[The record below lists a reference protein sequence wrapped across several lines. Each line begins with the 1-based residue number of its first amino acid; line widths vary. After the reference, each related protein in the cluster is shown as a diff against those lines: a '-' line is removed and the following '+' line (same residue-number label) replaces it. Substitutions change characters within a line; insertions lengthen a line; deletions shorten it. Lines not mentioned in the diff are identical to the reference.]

1 MPLPL
6 DVLRVRVRNEIEI
19 CQREL
24 KHHVSVSDPTLASFP
39 VMVNVT
45 LLRVPGPDWEEGKVV
60 HRFVHRMAIII
71 TEEYPVEK
79 PIVKWLT
86 PIFHPNI
93 MTPEDG
99 GYVCT
104 KLLEKWDF
112 GSNLAMF
119 IRGIESLL
127 VNPNPKNPFGN
138 DTCTRA
144 AAYFNRNRYQPPMVM
159 DQSDRRIRI
168 VGVTDD

>member
-1 MPLPL
+1 MPLPK
-6 DVLRVRVRNEIEI
+6 DVLRLRIKNEVEM

-24 KHHVSVSDPTLASFP
+24 RHHISVSDPTLASFP
-39 VMVNVT
+39 IMVSVT

-60 HRFVHRMAIII
+60 HRFVHRLAIMIGHD
-71 TEEYPVEK
+71 YPMEK

-93 MTPEDG
+93 MAPEDG

-104 KLLEKWDF
+104 RLLENWDF
-112 GSNLAMF
+112 GSNLMTF
-119 IRGIESLL
+119 IKGIESLL
-127 VNPNPKNPFGN
+127 TTPNPRSPFGN

-144 AAYFNRNRYQPPMVM
+144 AAYFNRNKYSPPQVM
-159 DQSDRRIRI
+159 SQTDRRIRI
-168 VGVTDD
+168 VGDARE

>member
-1 MPLPL
+1 MALPAT
-6 DVLRVRVRNEIEI
+6 VLRARIKNEFQM

-24 KHHVSVSDPTLASFP
+24 RHHLSISDPTVSSFP
-39 VMVNVT
+39 IMINVT
-45 LLRVPGPDWEEGKVV
+45 LLRVPGPDWEEEKVV

-71 TEEYPVEK
+71 SDEYPIEK
-79 PIVKWLT
+79 PIVKWQT

-93 MTPEDG
+93 MPPEDG

-104 KLLEKWDF
+104 KLLENWDF
-112 GSNLAMF
+112 GSNLVTF
-119 IRGIESLL
+119 IKGIESLL

-144 AAYFNRNRYQPPMVM
+144 AAYFNRNRYLAPTVM

-168 VGVTDD
+168 MGDTDG

>member
-24 KHHVSVSDPTLASFP
+24 KHHISVSDPTLATFP

-45 LLRVPGPDWEEGKVV
+45 LLRVPGPDWEEGRVV

-71 TEEYPVEK
+71 TEDYPVEK

-104 KLLEKWDF
+104 RLLEKWDF

-119 IRGIESLL
+119 IRGVEALL
-127 VNPNPKNPFGN
+127 VNPNPRNPFGN

-144 AAYFNRNRYQPPMVM
+144 AAYFNRNRYQPPTVM

>member
-1 MPLPL
+1 MSLPR
-6 DVLRVRVRNEIEI
+6 DILRTRIKNEIEM

-24 KHHVSVSDPTLASFP
+24 RHHVSVSDPTLASFP
-39 VMVNVT
+39 IMVSVT

-60 HRFVHRMAIII
+60 HRFVHRLSLIISQD
-71 TEEYPVEK
+71 YPMEK

-93 MTPEDG
+93 MVPEDG

-104 KLLEKWDF
+104 KLLENWGF
-112 GSNLAMF
+112 SSNLATF
-119 IRGIESLL
+119 IKGIESLL
-127 VNPNPKNPFGN
+127 TNPNPRSPFGN

-144 AAYFNRNRYQPPMVM
+144 AAYFNRNKYSPPTVM
-159 DQSDRRIRI
+159 NQSDRRIRI
-168 VGVTDD
+168 VGDADG